1 VHIRKDG
8 GGHARHD
15 RLGPGVSRHCA
26 RGVRCAQLTSAR
38 SVRYAMLEDSSCDIA
53 CELHR
58 GHTRQSRAE
67 TAKSETAAPSDFVP
81 CGTTASAGQAYTS
94 APLCLRLRRGWR
106 TANSLDCEV
115 VHVVAQRQ
123 PYDESRPRA
132 MAGRLTVAGVLPVA
146 PGVGGRMQLLLRRS
160 YTASGHSHRWRAVG
174 AVQRRSDH

>member
-1 VHIRKDG
+1 MNKVVKKHFKTSC
-8 GGHARHD
+8 A
-15 RLGPGVSRHCA
+15 RLGSVHWVSYCA
-26 RGVRCAQLTSAR
+26 PAQTGLD
-38 SVRYAMLEDSSCDIA
+38 VA

-81 CGTTASAGQAYTS
+81 CSTRARAGQAYTS
-94 APLCLRLRRGWR
+94 AAICLRLRRGWR
-106 TANSLDCEV
+106 TTNSLDCEV

-123 PYDESRPRA
+123 PCDESRPRA

-146 PGVGGRMQLLLRRS
+146 PGAGGRMQLLLRRS